1 MELSVI
7 VPTLNEAETLAA
19 TLEAAPRGAELIVSD
34 GGSADETVAI
44 AARHGARVVTGE
56 RGRALQLN
64 RGAQAAASDV
74 LVFVHADCV
83 LGPDARDEIV
93 LALQD
98 SETVGGAFSLRIRNA
113 SRGLKLIAA
122 ASNFR
127 ARHLGTPYGDQGLF
141 VRRNAFDQVSG
152 YPELPFMED
161 VAIVRELG
169 KMGKLVQLNAPIT
182 TGRRHWQKL
191 GPLATTLLNWSMVS
205 LYKIGVPAET
215 LAPYYRKLRNGS
227 PRSRSEKAWTAP

>member
-1 MELSVI
+1 MGAFMSWSTAFTAAFCAIELAQTYEYCWKVAMESITACGPDSVI

-19 TLEAAPRGAELIVSD
+19 TLEAVPRGAELIVSD
-34 GGSADETVAI
+34 GGSTDETVAI

-64 RGAQAAASDV
+64 CGAQAAAGDV
-74 LVFVHADCV
+74 LVFIHADCV
-83 LGPDARDEIV
+83 LGPDARDEIM

-161 VAIVRELG
+161 VAIVRKLR
-169 KMGKLVQLNAPIT
+169 KMGKLVHSAFSGLPRKHFT
-182 TGRRHWQKL
+182 T
-191 GPLATTLLNWSMVS
+191 VD
-205 LYKIGVPAET
+205 ID
-215 LAPYYRKLRNGS
+215 
-227 PRSRSEKAWTAP
+227 